1 MWFGII
7 HEPLNMMHT
16 SFAVYI
22 GVVYAYLPF
31 MIMPLYTA
39 ISRVDNSLIEAAED
53 LGAKPFTILTKILLP
68 LTSGGMIAGSILIYL
83 IGPSMD
89 LIHRTANSTATSLV
103 WLPKSVIYASFV
115 AGIFSILL
123 SLCSQVPRKVYDIIH
138 GIEDDE
144 SLLEMQAL
152 AEKTELELKKAA
164 EAELAGEAEEIPPL
178 AASPAPAEPIEEIT
192 ETISEDEAGGEK
204 Q

>member
-1 MWFGII
+1 M
-7 HEPLNMMHT
+7 
-16 SFAVYI
+16 
-22 GVVYAYLPF
+22 
-31 MIMPLYTA
+31 
-39 ISRVDNSLIEAAED
+39 
-53 LGAKPFTILTKILLP
+53 
-68 LTSGGMIAGSILIYL
+68 
-83 IGPSMD
+83 
-89 LIHRTANSTATSLV
+89 
-103 WLPKSVIYASFV
+103 
-115 AGIFSILL
+115 
-123 SLCSQVPRKVYDIIH
+123 PRKVYDIIH